1 MEEEEVKRSVR
12 FPGALY
18 RKIELVAKK
27 QRRSVTAQ
35 IVQMLEEAIERQE
48 RKQSENEP
56 GNGVLARLE
65 EQPALSA

>member
-1 MEEEEVKRSVR
+1 MGEEEVKRSVR

-18 RKIELVAKK
+18 REIERVAKK

-48 RKQSENEP
+48 RKQSEKEP
-56 GNGVLARLE
+56 GQSVPAQL
-65 EQPALSA
+65 QPVM